1 MFVKFWGTRGSIPTP
16 GAGTARY
23 GGNTSC
29 VELRSDDGNLFV
41 FDCGTGIRQ
50 LGLSL
55 LGNSSTPPR
64 IHILI
69 GHTHWDHI
77 QGFPFFTPVFLPGTE
92 INIYAPLGFQR
103 SLEEAM
109 SGQMQYSYFPVKLQ
123 DLSSRIHYTELDE
136 GFFRIGDCLVETQYL
151 NHTAPTIAYRLTEGN
166 TSVAYVTDHEPF
178 WKSTGVDFEHPGDQR
193 HVEFIR
199 DTDLVIHDAQYS
211 EEEYQTKVG
220 WGHSPI
226 SYVMDVAL
234 AAGVRRLALTH
245 HDPSHDDDWI
255 DEMARGVR
263 AALAEQEASLEIFA
277 AADGLE
283 LEIEGQAPRHTVAG
297 DSALRQ
303 RSILGGRV
311 LVISSIESDFTQ
323 IEHMLVEDGLI
334 LMPVGS
340 ADIATKRAKEFSP
353 DLVILDAALMG
364 IDREGFDGESL
375 VDDLR
380 KVAGGRELPIL
391 LLTDGR
397 HQIPEN
403 EAASDDATDYLER
416 PFSPPM
422 LRSRVRA
429 WLARTLSE
437 ESRLNTTPVPVEA
450 DEPFDG
456 TLEASESRYVE
467 SLARTK
473 LFRHLD
479 PEQLEDLVTNASEQ
493 VFPPGFPI
501 LREGESGTSVFI
513 ILSGRVRVME
523 TVPEGPTDMFLGEM
537 GVGELFGEVGFL
549 RETPRSA
556 TVLTLERTR
565 CLVLSQEEFLETLDS
580 STALCIAL
588 LRVLAGRLADADRLL
603 ARYAPDPLT
612 GLPGRRAF
620 HDLYFRLGAGA
631 RRRDNSVILILLD
644 VQNLRSI
651 NDEFGY
657 AVGDDVLKTMA
668 ESLLESSRA
677 TDLVARY
684 GSDEFAVLLIDAEPP
699 DRDLIVERVN
709 EKLGQLVTRRSLPVA
724 VRYDIGMAVADEA
737 PESVEVLLRSAD
749 DNIQKMKKS
758 KTTR

>member
-1 MFVKFWGTRGSIPTP
+1 
-16 GAGTARY
+16 
-23 GGNTSC
+23 
-29 VELRSDDGNLFV
+29 LRSDDGNLFV

-55 LGNSSTPPR
+55 LGDSPAPQR

-92 INIYAPLGFQR
+92 INIYAPVGFQR

-109 SGQMQYSYFPVKLQ
+109 LGQMQYSYFPVKLE
-123 DLSSRIHYTELDE
+123 DLSSRIHYTELEE

-178 WKSTGVDFEHPGDQR
+178 WKSSGKEFEHPGDQR
-193 HVEFIR
+193 HIEFMR
-199 DTDLVIHDAQYS
+199 DADLVIHDAQYS

-220 WGHSPI
+220 WGHSPV
-226 SYVMDVAL
+226 SYVMDVAV
-234 AAGVRRLALTH
+234 AADVRRLGLFH
-245 HDPSHDDDWI
+245 HDPTHDDEWI
-255 DEMARGVR
+255 DAMENEFRAGLAARNSPMEV
-263 AALAEQEASLEIFA
+263 FA
-277 AADGLE
+277 AAEGLE
-283 LEIEGQAPRHTVAG
+283 MEFEGQGPREAVAG
-297 DSALRQ
+297 DSALHQ

-311 LVISSIESDFTQ
+311 LVISSHETDFTL
-323 IEHMLVEDGLI
+323 IEHMLIEDGLI
-334 LMPVGS
+334 LMPIS
-340 ADIATKRAKEFSP
+340 DPAIAGRRAREFSP
-353 DLVILDAALMG
+353 DLVILDAAWNIL
-364 IDREGFDGESL
+364 DGRVL

-380 KVAGGRELPIL
+380 EATGMAGLPIV
-391 LLTDGR
+391 LLTDDR
-397 HQIPEN
+397 HEIPDS
-403 EAASDDATDYLER
+403 EADRGDTTDYLER

-429 WLARTLSE
+429 WLARTLPTSPQ
-437 ESRLNTTPVPVEA
+437 SQPARTNPVEA
-450 DEPFDG
+450 DEPLDQEIDP
-456 TLEASESRYVE
+456 TDPRYAE

-479 PEQLEDLVTNASEQ
+479 TNKLRDLVATASEQ
-493 VFPPGFPI
+493 VFPPGFSI
-501 LREGESGTSVFI
+501 LREGETGTNVYI
-513 ILSGRVRVME
+513 VLTGRVRVME
-523 TVPEGPTDMFLGEM
+523 TVPDGPNDMFLGEM
-537 GVGELFGEVGFL
+537 GAGELFGEIGFL

-565 CLVLSQEEFLETLDS
+565 CLVLSQEEFLDTLHS

-588 LRVLAGRLADADRLL
+588 LRVMAGRLSDADRLL

-620 HDLYFRLGAGA
+620 HDLYFRLAAGA
-631 RRRDNSVILILLD
+631 RRRDNSVILILMD
-644 VQNLRSI
+644 VKNLRSI

-657 AVGDDVLKTMA
+657 GVGDDVLKTMA

-677 TDLVARY
+677 TDLVARF
-684 GSDEFAVLLIDAEPP
+684 GSDEFAILLIDAGPS
-699 DRDLIVERVN
+699 DREMIVERVN
-709 EKLGQLVTRRSLPVA
+709 EKLSQLVTRRALPVA
-724 VRYDIGMAVADEA
+724 VRYDIGMAVAGEA

-749 DNIQKMKKS
+749 NETQKMKKS
-758 KTTR
+758 KATG

>member
-1 MFVKFWGTRGSIPTP
+1 MFVRFWGTRGSIPTP

-50 LGLSL
+50 LGMSL
-55 LGNSSTPPR
+55 LGRTPAPPR

-109 SGQMQYSYFPVKLQ
+109 SGQMQYSYFPVKLE

-151 NHTAPTIAYRLTEGN
+151 NHTAPTIAYRLTEGA

-178 WKSTGVDFEHPGDQR
+178 WKSSGADFEHPGDQR
-193 HVEFIR
+193 HIEFIR
-199 DTDLVIHDAQYS
+199 DADLVIHDAQYS
-211 EEEYQTKVG
+211 EEEYRTKVG
-220 WGHSPI
+220 WGHSPV
-226 SYVMDVAL
+226 SYVMDVAVS
-234 AAGVRRLALTH
+234 ANVRQLALFH
-245 HDPSHDDDWI
+245 HDPTHDDDWI
-255 DEMARGVR
+255 DEMQSAFR
-263 AALAEQEASLEIFA
+263 AELAERNSSMKTFA
-277 AADGLE
+277 AAEGME
-283 LEIEGQAPRHTVAG
+283 LTVEGQGSQHAIAG

-311 LVISSIESDFTQ
+311 LVISPNEHDFTL
-323 IEHMLVEDGLI
+323 IEHMLIEDGLI
-334 LMPVGS
+334 LMPI
-340 ADIATKRAKEFSP
+340 ADPEGVEKRAAEFSP
-353 DLVILDAALMG
+353 DLVILDSSLSVTNGRQVVQQLRDAT
-364 IDREGFDGESL
+364 GEP
-375 VDDLR
+375 
-380 KVAGGRELPIL
+380 ALPIV

-397 HQIPEN
+397 HEIPDG
-403 EAASDDATDYLER
+403 EAAQGEATDYLER

-429 WLARTLSE
+429 WLARTLSAKVE
-437 ESRLNTTPVPVEA
+437 QKQARVEPVET
-450 DEPFDG
+450 DERFDG
-456 TLEASESRYVE
+456 TMGPSDARHAEALSK
-467 SLARTK
+467 TK
-473 LFRHLD
+473 LFRHLETD
-479 PEQLEDLVTNASEQ
+479 KLQGLVTNASEQ
-493 VFPPGFPI
+493 VFPPGFSI
-501 LREGESGTSVFI
+501 LREGETGTSVYI

-523 TVPEGPTDMFLGEM
+523 TVPDGPTDMFLGEM
-537 GVGELFGEVGFL
+537 GPGELFGEVGFL

-565 CLVLSQEEFLETLDS
+565 CLVLSQEEFLETLNS
-580 STALCIAL
+580 SPALCIAL
-588 LRVLAGRLADADRLL
+588 LRVMAGRLADADRLL

-620 HDLYFRLGAGA
+620 HDLYFRLAAGA
-631 RRRDNSVILILLD
+631 RQRDNSVILILMD

-651 NDEFGY
+651 NTEFGY
-657 AVGDDVLKTMA
+657 AIGDDVLKTMA
-668 ESLLESSRA
+668 ESLMESSRA

-684 GSDEFAVLLIDAEPP
+684 GSDEFAILLIDAEAS
-699 DRDLIVERVN
+699 DRDVIVERVN

-724 VRYDIGMAVADEA
+724 VHYDIGMAVADEA
-737 PESVEVLLRSAD
+737 PESVEVLLRAAD
-749 DNIQKMKKS
+749 REIQKMKKS
-758 KTTR
+758 KTAG